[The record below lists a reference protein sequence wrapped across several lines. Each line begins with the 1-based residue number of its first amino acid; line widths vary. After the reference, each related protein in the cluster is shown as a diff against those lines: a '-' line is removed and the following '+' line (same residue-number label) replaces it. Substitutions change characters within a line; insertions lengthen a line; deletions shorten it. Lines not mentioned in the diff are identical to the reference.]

1 MIDKAASV
9 QIMPLIRERAK
20 NAAAITI
27 CDLRLPPAFERKNLI
42 NEKFPWALHTY
53 RLYRAY
59 SIYIVLY
66 LGRMAHRFIAATMF
80 ALRVNPNRS
89 PKVDDAIRVASFVFI
104 FTATNSGIW
113 VRIRVHY
120 SASFWK

>member
-53 RLYRAY
+53 YIEHIVYILYC
-59 SIYIVLY
+59 
-66 LGRMAHRFIAATMF
+66 
-80 ALRVNPNRS
+80 
-89 PKVDDAIRVASFVFI
+89 
-104 FTATNSGIW
+104 IW
-113 VRIRVHY
+113 GGWRID
-120 SASFWK
+120 S

>member
-53 RLYRAY
+53 RHRVY

-104 FTATNSGIW
+104 FT
-113 VRIRVHY
+113 
-120 SASFWK
+120 

>member
-53 RLYRAY
+53 
-59 SIYIVLY
+59 
-66 LGRMAHRFIAATMF
+66 
-80 ALRVNPNRS
+80 
-89 PKVDDAIRVASFVFI
+89 
-104 FTATNSGIW
+104 
-113 VRIRVHY
+113 
-120 SASFWK
+120 